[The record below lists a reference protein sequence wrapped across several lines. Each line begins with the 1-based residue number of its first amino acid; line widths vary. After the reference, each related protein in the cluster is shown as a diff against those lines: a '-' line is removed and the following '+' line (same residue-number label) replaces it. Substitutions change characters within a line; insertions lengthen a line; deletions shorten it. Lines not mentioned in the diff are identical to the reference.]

1 MSETTEQMTGC
12 VHDFSYL
19 TKKYEDGGFTARV
32 MEIPAVIVSSNDE
45 SKLESEIKEVTKG
58 YLKTFIEEHK
68 KAKEGLLK
76 PILIS
81 PQRGVVVGVK
91 RFKVKC

>member
-1 MSETTEQMTGC
+1 MSNETEQMTGC

-19 TKKYEDGGFTARV
+19 TKVYADGRFTARV
-32 MEIPAVIVSSNDE
+32 MEIPAVIVSSDDK

-58 YLKTFIEEHK
+58 YLKTFHEEHK
-68 KAKEGLLK
+68 KAIEGLLK

-81 PQRGVVVGVK
+81 PQRGIVVGVTH
-91 RFKVKC
+91 FKVEC

>member
-1 MSETTEQMTGC
+1 
-12 VHDFSYL
+12 
-19 TKKYEDGGFTARV
+19 
-32 MEIPAVIVSSNDE
+32 MEIPAVIVSNKDE

-68 KAKEGLLK
+68 KASEGLLK

-81 PQRGVVVGVK
+81 PKRGIVVGVK
-91 RFKVKC
+91 RFKV